1 MLWEV
6 CMKRIAYVTSEAAP
20 YASSG
25 GLGDVMGSLPG
36 TVKRML
42 SGESC
47 VCVVLPLYA
56 NTRRRYGGDMRKVY
70 EGTFYLAW
78 RRIQFC
84 VFGLCARGVDYFFVE
99 HPRYFD
105 RPAMYGEFDD
115 GERFAFF
122 GRAVIEFLLGSDRI
136 PDILH
141 ANDWQT
147 ALSLVYLKTLYAHDA
162 RTAGIHTVLTVHN
175 LEYQGKFSPDIL
187 SDVFDLHPSQK
198 GIVEYDGCLNLLK
211 GGMAVAERVTTVS
224 PRYAE
229 EITTEP
235 FGHGLAP
242 FLSSLPRPVFGILNG
257 IDLSYFN
264 PTDKRS
270 LRLPYGLSSVE
281 AGKTSARE
289 EISELLEFPLKKGAP
304 LLLAVTR
311 LSESKGIPLLLE
323 ALPGLLALGT
333 QFILLGS
340 GEPRYEQAFRE
351 LQERNRENVRVIFQ
365 FDRELSRKL
374 YAAADIFLMP
384 SRSEPC
390 GLSQMI
396 ACRYGTVP
404 VVRSTGGLADSIVPF
419 GHEGGCGFVFSA
431 YRSDSLF
438 EAAADAVAFYRAD
451 RKKWDALRR
460 SGMKKDFSW
469 KCAAEKYI
477 SLYRE
482 LWEDT

>member
-1 MLWEV
+1 MRKV
-6 CMKRIAYVTSEAAP
+6 VYVTSEAAP

-42 SGESC
+42 SGEAS
-47 VCVVLPLYA
+47 VSVVLPLYA
-56 NTRRRYGGDMRKVY
+56 DIRRKYGEQLKPVY

-78 RRIQFC
+78 RRIQFR

-122 GRAVIEFLLGSDRI
+122 GRAVIEFLLGTSRV
-136 PDILH
+136 PDVLH

-147 ALSLVYLKTLYAHDA
+147 ALSLIYLKTLYANDA
-162 RTAGIHTVLTVHN
+162 RTASIHTVLTVHN
-175 LEYQGKFSPDIL
+175 LEYQGKFSLAIL
-187 SDVFDLHPSQK
+187 SDVLDLHPSQK

-211 GGMAVAERVTTVS
+211 GGMTVAERVTTVS

-229 EITTEP
+229 EITSAP
-235 FGHGLAP
+235 FGQGLAP
-242 FLSSLPRPVFGILNG
+242 FLSSLSRPVLGILNG
-257 IDLSYFN
+257 IDLSFFN
-264 PTDKRS
+264 PSDKKS
-270 LRLPYGLSSVE
+270 LRRPYGVSSIE
-281 AGKTSARE
+281 AGKTSAKE
-289 EISELLEFPLKKGAP
+289 EIAELLSFPLQKEAP

-323 ALPGLLALGT
+323 ALPGLLSLGT

-365 FDRELSRKL
+365 FDRELSKKL
-374 YAAADIFLMP
+374 YASADIFLMP

-431 YRSDSLF
+431 YRSGALF
-438 EAAADAVAFYRAD
+438 DAVADAVAFYRAD